1 MSNQTAGPDR
11 TSTAQ
16 RVPVI
21 PLPDQPIQYPPA
33 QEPAREDEE
42 LIPSEPAP
50 LVAPGGPED
59 LPGVPS
65 EPVVA
70 PGAPGVPG

>member
-1 MSNQTAGPDR
+1 MSNQTARPDR
-11 TSTAQ
+11 TRTAQ

-33 QEPAREDEE
+33 EEPAREEE
-42 LIPSEPAP
+42 LIPSGPAP

-65 EPVVA
+65 QPVVA